1 MPGAAGDEQVLNAA
15 PRVNS
20 QMEIS
25 HSGPGDEVDNA
36 EHHVHDRMDIS
47 HPGSGDEVD
56 NAAPK
61 GHQPFTS

>member
-1 MPGAAGDEQVLNAA
+1 
-15 PRVNS
+15 
-20 QMEIS
+20 MEIS
-25 HSGPGDEVDNA
+25 HFGPGDEVDNT

-47 HPGSGDEVD
+47 NPGSGDEVD